1 MQRLDK
7 KELAALRKEVRAE
20 IKEIKS
26 DIKASEKANEFSR
39 KVDRL
44 YDRLEGNELLLD
56 AIDMAVQEMSGQRL
70 SDADWDELVSAFRD
84 AVEFADS
91 NKASFDSRDVLDRVL
106 VSNANES
113 VIKESDFYLRDRSV
127 RNESTDSGILPWDSS
142 YSKEK
147 FLSDFHHYKRAF
159 SSNRGTLED
168 RLSIQEEEDIEFL
181 IKYLKGMIKK
191 LESIEVVGK
200 DHLRSDLLN
209 FIEDLRDLI

>member
-26 DIKASEKANEFSR
+26 DIKAAEKSDEFSR

-113 VIKESDFYLRDRSV
+113 VIKESYFDLKDRS
-127 RNESTDSGILPWDSS
+127 EYYDTSLTYDSQELKRSLEALVHLYKTRERSYNHKGIFEWEEKALKLCDS
-142 YSKEK
+142 
-147 FLSDFHHYKRAF
+147 
-159 SSNRGTLED
+159 
-168 RLSIQEEEDIEFL
+168 
-181 IKYLKGMIKK
+181 MIKDLNGAK
-191 LESIEVVGK
+191 EFVNALMSEYTK
-200 DHLRSDLLN
+200 D
-209 FIEDLRDLI
+209 